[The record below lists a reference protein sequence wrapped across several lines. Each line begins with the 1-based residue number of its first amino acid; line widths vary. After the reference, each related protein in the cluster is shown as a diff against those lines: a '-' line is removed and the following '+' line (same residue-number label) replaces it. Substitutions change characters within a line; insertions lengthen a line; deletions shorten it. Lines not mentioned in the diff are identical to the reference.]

1 MSYLVGFLLPF
12 VTIVFSYFALWRMVR
27 SSSNSL
33 MDSRFAN
40 TVSYVLKFSRLRP
53 LAGGSNYFLLHLATT

>member
-33 MDSRFAN
+33 RDSRFAN
-40 TVSYVLKFSRLRP
+40 IGSFQSLKAELTLSGHEGNCGL
-53 LAGGSNYFLLHLATT
+53 